1 MNYRKVYMA
10 IIAKAIKENRKKLS
24 KDAENYVYY
33 EAHHILPKSLFP
45 AWKKRKSNI
54 VLLTAREHFFVHQLL
69 AKIYPHSNMIFAL
82 MRLSCDGQHTSSRV
96 YGSERIAY
104 SKRNSELQKQ
114 KYDKGW
120 IKNGRLYVSKSNPD
134 YEKIKGYKPNHRPN
148 RARSNRARLSPEEY
162 SLSRKKAA
170 YVAGQKH
177 SKPIR
182 EENSGKTFKNG
193 VEAADYFGVSKAYI
207 SNLLVGKSKSRKWR
221 FSFI

>member
-24 KDAENYVYY
+24 KDAENYAYY

-104 SKRNSELQKQ
+104 SK
-114 KYDKGW
+114 
-120 IKNGRLYVSKSNPD
+120 
-134 YEKIKGYKPNHRPN
+134 
-148 RARSNRARLSPEEY
+148 
-162 SLSRKKAA
+162 
-170 YVAGQKH
+170 
-177 SKPIR
+177 
-182 EENSGKTFKNG
+182 
-193 VEAADYFGVSKAYI
+193 
-207 SNLLVGKSKSRKWR
+207 
-221 FSFI
+221 